1 MGVIKIGISLP
12 RHLLERVDDIV
23 RRKGQSRSEFIRRSL
38 EQALAE
44 NVPSR
49 VLAEARALYAA
60 VKEQDLSLA
69 EDFMTVASETLPPYE
84 EAESSI
90 NLISV
95 PRREARCAG
104 LTRR

>member
-49 VLAEARALYAA
+49 VLAE
-60 VKEQDLSLA
+60 
-69 EDFMTVASETLPPYE
+69 DFMTVASETLPPYE